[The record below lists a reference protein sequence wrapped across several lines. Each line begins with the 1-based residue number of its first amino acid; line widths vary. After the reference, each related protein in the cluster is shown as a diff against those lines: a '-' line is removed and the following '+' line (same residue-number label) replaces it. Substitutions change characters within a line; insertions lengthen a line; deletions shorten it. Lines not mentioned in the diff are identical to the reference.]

1 MDAQNKSAENGA
13 EQVSPAASDKSSA
26 RWRQI
31 MLVLCCVGAGLVIV
45 ILALQVAEYLFYK
58 APPGVWPQPGA
69 GGTISAPAVSV
80 PSTMPIAVP
89 TTLTELTPTP
99 ASSNAPV
106 VAKP

>member
-69 GGTISAPAVSV
+69 GGTVSAPVAMPALETPAPASTNAPAV
-80 PSTMPIAVP
+80 
-89 TTLTELTPTP
+89 
-99 ASSNAPV
+99 
-106 VAKP
+106 AKP